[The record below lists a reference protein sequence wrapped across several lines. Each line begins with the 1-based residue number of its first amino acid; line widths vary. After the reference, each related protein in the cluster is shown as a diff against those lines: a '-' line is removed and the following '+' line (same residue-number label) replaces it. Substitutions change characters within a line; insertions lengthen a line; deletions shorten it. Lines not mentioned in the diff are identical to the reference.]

1 MSEEPDTSIKVSKAA
16 RERLGVLAS
25 ERGTTIRGLVEELA
39 LAKPTRAELK
49 ARGEAARAYLRDHMG
64 VEVTASDETAGK
76 RLLDAI
82 AARTS
87 QQDGTAA

>member
-16 RERLGVLAS
+16 RERLGILAS

-39 LAKPTRAELK
+39 EAK

-64 VEVTASDETAGK
+64 IEVTAPDETAGK

-87 QQDGTAA
+87 RRDGATA